1 MKGAIDKFRKVFED
15 YANAAICLQSGTGK
29 SDKFLKREI
38 EILKWMNHKNVIRV
52 YDLLEGEDQFFII
65 MELASKGDLLS
76 LLQERRKLPEEEAKV
91 MFKSIIEGVQHC
103 HKKGKNFLKSMRVL
117 VAGEVTMM

>member
-1 MKGAIDKFRKVFED
+1 MKGAIDKSRKVSED

-52 YDLLEGEDQFFII
+52 YDLLEGKDQFFII

-76 LLQERRKLPEEEAKV
+76 LLQERRKLPEVEAKV

-103 HKKGKNFLKSMRVL
+103 HKKGKNFLKPMRVL